1 MKRNKWLLSLSI
13 GLLCCG
19 SAYAQTT
26 VKGKITSEG
35 GEPLIG
41 ATVAVKNSTDGTVTD
56 IDGNYSLKTKKTLT
70 QKDLLVFSYVGYKTL
85 QKNYAGN
92 TMNVKL
98 AEESQQLN
106 DVVVTALGIKRE
118 EKGLGYDIPVYQPQ
132 RARDEEFIE
141 ELKNLNPDVIVV
153 VAYGQILPESIL
165 NIPKYG
171 CINVH
176 GSLLPKYRGAAP
188 IQWAVLDGEEKT
200 GITTMYMEKGL
211 DTGDMIDKA
220 EVVLDK
226 KETAGSL
233 HDKLMV
239 LGADLLL
246 ETLKKLEDGTAVREK
261 QNDEESCYAKMLSK
275 DMGQIDFTKS
285 AREIEC
291 LIRGMNPWPSAYTSL
306 DGKTMK
312 VWEAD
317 VLDAQSKEEPGTIV
331 EVNKKEIIV
340 ATGSNDLALHEIQ
353 LAGKKRMQVQAFLL
367 GYQVEAGTKL
377 GE

>member
-1 MKRNKWLLSLSI
+1 MK
-13 GLLCCG
+13 
-19 SAYAQTT
+19 
-26 VKGKITSEG
+26 
-35 GEPLIG
+35 
-41 ATVAVKNSTDGTVTD
+41 AVFMGTPEFAVP
-56 IDGNYSLKTKKTLT
+56 
-70 QKDLLVFSYVGYKTL
+70 TL
-85 QKNYAGN
+85 QALIDHHE
-92 TMNVKL
+92 VL
-98 AEESQQLN
+98 A
-106 DVVVTALGIKRE
+106 VVTQPDKQRGRGKKMQFPPVK
-118 EKGLGYDIPVYQPQ
+118 EKAVEYDIPVYQPQ

-239 LGADLLL
+239 LGANLLL

-291 LIRGMNPWPSAYTSL
+291 LIRGLNPWPSAYTEWN
-306 DGKTMK
+306 GKVMK
-312 VWEAD
+312 IWEAG
-317 VLDAQSKEEPGTIV
+317 VLDENTDAKPGTIV
-331 EVNKKEIIV
+331 KVEKDGFFVQ
-340 ATGSNDLALHEIQ
+340 TGDGLLKVLALQIP
-353 LAGKKRMQVQAFLL
+353 GKKRMEADAFLR
-367 GYQVEAGTKL
+367 GYQIETGCELSSQMIKNC
-377 GE
+377 